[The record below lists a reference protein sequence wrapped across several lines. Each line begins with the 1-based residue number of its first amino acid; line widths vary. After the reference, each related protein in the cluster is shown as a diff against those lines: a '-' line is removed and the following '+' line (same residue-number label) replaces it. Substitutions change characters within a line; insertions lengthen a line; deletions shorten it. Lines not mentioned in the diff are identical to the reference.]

1 METTLV
7 QFVFRRLGSG
17 LWLDAEPVLGGQQ
30 QFSMEHVHR
39 MRVRSEGEA
48 LRNIEAAGLG
58 HWTTFPHDGIQLT
71 VTRLQLRAIGFR
83 GNY

>member
-7 QFVFRRLGSG
+7 HFHFRRLGSG
-17 LWLDAEPVLGGQQ
+17 LFLDAEPVHGGQQ

-48 LRNIEAAGLG
+48 LKAVERAGIG
-58 HWTTFPHDGIQLT
+58 HWTTFPLDGIQAT
-71 VTRLQLRAIGFR
+71 VSRLQLREAGFR

>member
-7 QFVFRRLGSG
+7 HFQFRRLGSG
-17 LWLDAEPVLGGQQ
+17 LFLDAEPAAGGPQ

-48 LRNIEAAGLG
+48 LKAVERAGIG
-58 HWTTFPHDGIQLT
+58 TWTTFPLDGIQAT
-71 VTRLQLRAIGFR
+71 VTRLQLRDAGFR